1 MDEEFL
7 DNFFILLNG
16 KIDNKRYTRELREN
30 INNLD
35 EDTLK
40 ELIENHF

>member
-7 DNFFILLNG
+7 DNFFIALNK

>member
-16 KIDNKRYTRELREN
+16 KIDNKRYTSELREN

-35 EDTLK
+35 EDKLK
-40 ELIENHF
+40 ELIEKHF

>member
-7 DNFFILLNG
+7 DNFFILLNE